1 MRGVFRLE
9 GIGENPLCQRG
20 AFSLPQKLGR
30 AVGEQDGPCPGVG
43 LGVSLA
49 QAAALFDVDRA
60 AYFQSPGLAV
70 KVLPF
75 QAAQFSPP
83 QAGGQLRIEEVVPE
97 RILTDCRHQ
106 RIQLVVAENAL
117 WIARQFGRRHLV
129 GGIGGQQA
137 LLHRGFQRVVE
148 RCVDTADSSGREAPA
163 IIPPLGEAA
172 MLQEIGVQIL
182 QISG

>member
-1 MRGVFRLE
+1 M
-9 GIGENPLCQRG
+9 P
-20 AFSLPQKLGR
+20 
-30 AVGEQDGPCPGVG
+30 
-43 LGVSLA
+43 
-49 QAAALFDVDRA
+49 
-60 AYFQSPGLAV
+60 
-70 KVLPF
+70 
-75 QAAQFSPP
+75 
-83 QAGGQLRIEEVVPE
+83 
-97 RILTDCRHQ
+97 
-106 RIQLVVAENAL
+106 L

-163 IIPPLGEAA
+163 IILPLGEAA